1 MFAKHMS
8 KAEEEKGEIEDVVLN
23 LTPMIDVLTTL
34 LFFLLLSFGAIVVA
48 LINVSIPALS
58 EGTDENEPEK
68 DTKVTM
74 SVLINEKGFIVSGA
88 SDKLS
93 EEESKKLGRSIPV
106 TGDGYDFP
114 TLTAFLYEV
123 KRKYPKSD
131 SVVLTPEPD
140 IPYET
145 LIKTLDATR
154 EREGNNQEGRAVRMP
169 LFTGAVVSTLVK

>member
-1 MFAKHMS
+1 MFEKHGTNS
-8 KAEEEKGEIEDVVLN
+8 EENKSVIDDVVLN

-34 LFFLLLSFGAIVVA
+34 LFFLLMSFGAIVVA

-58 EGTDENEPEK
+58 EGTDESEPEK

-74 SVLINEKGFIVSGA
+74 SVQITEKGFIISGA

-93 EEESKKLGRSIPV
+93 EEDQKKLVRSIPV
-106 TGDGYDFP
+106 KGDGYDFA
-114 TLTAFLYEV
+114 TLTAFLYEI
-123 KRKYPKSD
+123 KRRYPKSD

-145 LIKTLDATR
+145 LIKSLDATR
-154 EREGNNQEGRAVRMP
+154 EISPPDGRGIRTP